1 MKDRPE
7 MELVGHDGNI
17 FGILGRASRLLKQN
31 GLAAESKEM
40 FDRTTSC
47 HSYDEALNIISEY
60 VQTELS
66 GDDHGILEAE
76 DVEIDWGMIPAED
89 GVTAYVETRF
99 DVERRFGFTLG
110 PDESVDLYATV
121 QPETGAFSAS
131 IIIKHEPSGEHE
143 LRSVK
148 LLPSEQKLITDKME
162 AMAKEDH
169 TSLSALYAE
178 WKSDNAPEPTK
189 SNRKEKKAQHD
200 R

>member
-7 MELVGHDGNI
+7 MELVGYDGNI
-17 FGILGRASRLLKQN
+17 FGILGRASHLLKQN

-40 FDRTTSC
+40 FDRATSC

-76 DVEIDWGMIPAED
+76 DVEIDWDMIPEEE
-89 GVTAYVETRF
+89 GVVAYVETWF
-99 DVERRFGFTLG
+99 DVERRFGLTLE

-121 QPETGAFSAS
+121 QPETGTFSAS

-143 LRSVK
+143 LRNVK
-148 LLPSEQKLITDKME
+148 LLPSEQKLITEKME
-162 AMAKEDH
+162 AMATKDH
-169 TSLSALYAE
+169 TSLSEIFAE
-178 WKSDNAPEPTK
+178 WKSFNAPEPKK
-189 SNRKEKKAQHD
+189 SNRKEKKAHHD

>member
-7 MELVGHDGNI
+7 MELIGYDGNI
-17 FGILGRASRLLKQN
+17 FGILGRASRLLKRN

-76 DVEIDWGMIPAED
+76 DVEIDWDMIPEEE
-89 GVTAYVETRF
+89 GVVAYVETWF
-99 DVERRFGFTLG
+99 DVERRFGLTLE

-121 QPETGAFSAS
+121 QPETGTFSAS
-131 IIIKHEPSGEHE
+131 SIIKHEPSGEHE
-143 LRSVK
+143 LRNVK

-162 AMAKEDH
+162 ATAKEQNS
-169 TSLSALYAE
+169 SLSEIFAE
-178 WKSDNAPEPTK
+178 WKSGNALQPNK
-189 SNRKEKKAQHD
+189 LKHKEKKTHHD

>member
-76 DVEIDWGMIPAED
+76 DVEIDSEMIPAED
-89 GVTAYVETRF
+89 GVTAYVETWF
-99 DVERRFGFTLG
+99 DVERRFGLTLA

-121 QPETGAFSAS
+121 LPETGAFSAS

-143 LRSVK
+143 LRNVK
-148 LLPSEQKLITDKME
+148 LLSAEQKIITDKME
-162 AMAKEDH
+162 ATAKEQN
-169 TSLSALYAE
+169 TTLSAIYAE
-178 WKSDNAPEPTK
+178 WKSDNALQPNK
-189 SNRKEKKAQHD
+189 SKHKEKKAHHD